1 MSTHLERFEAIA
13 DLYYRRFH
21 RLAPGKSEAL
31 ESYRDS
37 NDEENRKQWAD
48 WFASPNA
55 FGDAIERI
63 IALEAKVEELKR
75 DLDECDCDEIR

>member
-1 MSTHLERFEAIA
+1 MSNRDNALYQFEAVA

-37 NDEENRKQWAD
+37 NDDENRAQ
-48 WFASPNA
+48 FAKWRASNDA
-55 FGDAIERI
+55 FMDAIKRI
-63 IALEAKVEELKR
+63 I
-75 DLDECDCDEIR
+75 DLDEQVEQLQRQLDQLT

>member
-1 MSTHLERFEAIA
+1 MSNRDNVLYQFEAIA

-37 NDEENRKQWAD
+37 NDDENREQFSKWRTSND
-48 WFASPNA
+48 A
-55 FGDAIERI
+55 FMDAIKRI
-63 IALEAKVEELKR
+63 I
-75 DLDECDCDEIR
+75 DLDERVDQLQRQIDELT